1 MSRVIAFFDF
11 DGTITTKDSLL
22 EFIKY
27 CRGKRAFYTGFALHS
42 PFLLA
47 YKLQLFSN
55 HRTKEMIMRYFFGRM
70 PVEVFNK
77 YCERFSA
84 EILPS
89 LIREKA
95 IKEIQVLKNAGA
107 EVVIVSASPEN
118 WLTHWCDAVGV
129 KCIATKMIISGQKI
143 SGKIDGRNCHGIE
156 KVRRI
161 REAYR
166 LENYSAVYCYGDT
179 DGDKPMLQLGNYRF
193 FKPFR

>member
-27 CRGKRAFYTGFALHS
+27 SRGKSAFYAGFALHS

-55 HRTKEMIMRYFFGRM
+55 HRAKEMILHYFFGKM
-70 PVEVFNK
+70 PVEDFNK
-77 YCERFSA
+77 YCESFTT

-95 IKEIQVLKNAGA
+95 IKEIHKLKEAGA

-118 WLTHWCDAVGV
+118 WLTYWCDAVGL
-129 KCIATKMIISGQKI
+129 KCIATKMVISDQKI
-143 SGKIDGRNCHGIE
+143 TGKLDGLNCHGIE

-161 REAYR
+161 KEAYD

-179 DGDKPMLQLGNYRF
+179 VGDKPMLQLGNYRF